1 MKKPIIQVSFSLKN
15 GLTIPE
21 IRTKLIQTK
30 EKLDKQYQEYEI
42 HSCHLS
48 REICI
53 AAGFGTEVPD
63 MFEEIFGKDYV
74 CEITEKTKEAAFA
87 NINKHRKELSRKA
100 DRLVILSEEQMT
112 NVALEIQLFTHNSI
126 IIV

>member
-1 MKKPIIQVSFSLKN
+1 MKKPIIQVCFSLKN

-21 IRTKLIQTK
+21 IREKLIQTK
-30 EKLDKQYQEYEI
+30 TRLDEQYYKYEV

-48 REICI
+48 REVCI
-53 AAGFGTEVPD
+53 AAGFSTEIPD
-63 MFEEIFGKDYV
+63 MFEEIFGEDYV

-87 NINKHRKELSRKA
+87 NINKHRQALSRKA
-100 DRLVILSEEQMT
+100 DRLVILSEEQTT

>member
-1 MKKPIIQVSFSLKN
+1 MKKPIIQISFSLKN

-21 IRTKLIQTK
+21 IREKLIQTK
-30 EKLDKQYQEYEI
+30 EKLDKQYHEYEV

-63 MFEEIFGKDYV
+63 MFEEIFGENYI

-87 NINKHRKELSRKA
+87 NINKHREALSRKA